1 MAEGR
6 MKGRVKGLLAG
17 HPDADPR
24 TDADLPP
31 GPRIPPQMLPP
42 DHAMASGP
50 RGSSAGMA
58 DSDAERQALQVL
70 MLARRTAD
78 EHVALANRQADAVR
92 ADARAAAEQIVREAQ
107 DAAER
112 SRRDA
117 ERALSEAQTRANQI
131 VHDAQAVADDLRNEA
146 EQERADAHAA
156 AGQTIDAAKAH
167 AADLER
173 EAEERYEE
181 AIGGLAEERAALQQE
196 IEALHQFDREYR
208 TRLRVFMHNQ
218 LRALDEGEPATG
230 DLPMAAD
237 AMPAGRLD
245 HP

>member
-1 MAEGR
+1 

-17 HPDADPR
+17 SPADPDPR
-24 TDADLPP
+24 DADLPL
-31 GPRIPPQMLPP
+31 GPRIPPQMMPP
-42 DHAMASGP
+42 DYAMSP
-50 RGSSAGMA
+50 HPSGMA
-58 DSDAERQALQVL
+58 DSEAERQALQVL

-112 SRRDA
+112 ARREAD
-117 ERALSEAQTRANQI
+117 RALSEAQQQANQI
-131 VHDAQAVADDLRNEA
+131 VHDAQAAANDLRNEA
-146 EQERADAHAA
+146 DKERANARAA
-156 AGQTIDAAKAH
+156 AVQTVDAAKAH

-173 EAEERYEE
+173 EAEQRYEA

-208 TRLRVFMHNQ
+208 TKLRVFMHSQ
-218 LRALDEGEPATG
+218 LRALDEGGPANG
-230 DLPMAAD
+230 EFPIPAD
-237 AMPAGRLD
+237 AMSIGRPDQL
-245 HP
+245 